1 MIGKTSSPSLYWDL
15 NLFRSFQNEY
25 ILNGVGIRAKMAPG
39 LIPVHVVSH
48 SLILAFPD
56 ITYSFDIVETLL
68 KYNGVRI
75 F

>member
-1 MIGKTSSPSLYWDL
+1 MNISLMEWGYELKWPPD
-15 NLFRSFQNEY
+15 
-25 ILNGVGIRAKMAPG
+25 